1 MTVMERMIA
10 QQLEMKKLKMDV
22 RDLKK
27 YTRIL
32 QREGKKVVLTTPE
45 EIRIEEKK
53 KRKERLITER

>member
-1 MTVMERMIA
+1 MERMIA